1 MHKGMLS
8 GLWSLKWVLLCLL
21 LSGCPGTEKP
31 PTPTPIPTPIPP
43 PPSPSPE
50 ITVTG
55 QIMLG
60 PVVRGHSLQIV
71 IYDTEMNELIRPKIG
86 LDGGYGFTLKDYEG
100 GVIAQVTSTKPQQE
114 CSAGDYIDEATAKP
128 KCLGN
133 NTILSATVL
142 KRDDDNNENQ
152 AKLHTTPVTT
162 VAAINAGIGIRNDG
176 TITVAEKLKETT
188 ITQSNKTIARAL
200 GLGDQSVAEYKPS
213 SIITTNQKFQSCN
226 AYCLAL
232 ASLSGA
238 EAEGQSLNDIT
249 RKISSNLND
258 EGKLGA
264 SIEDMMIRGI
274 QKVAEKVQATS
285 ASTTDYKTILTN
297 LSNYQYKFKNSKLSV
312 DLTKTLPRQPK
323 FINDNTTINR
333 EPTWGWE
340 SGGTGNK
347 RYRYILKNYGS
358 QDWTTSDE
366 SYFKQDTQL
375 KPGKYTLLV
384 QEGDLNDKDVWSKVS
399 ESTIEVVDLD
409 KVKIGEG
416 LITGKLLQGT
426 LLRVDIGNIKDP
438 NGVKKDSISYQWI
451 LDGELINPNKGE
463 FSLNQDQVGKNINV
477 IVRYEDLLNKF
488 HYIKSNIS
496 EKIKDVKVNG
506 IPPTVID
513 AIESGAQ
520 LIDGDFDINKTLSDT
535 NMLHSSTSLT
545 FVITALPS
553 RGVIINN
560 DGSEITKIENGEY
573 QEVSKGFKYKRT
585 QAGKDSFK
593 YKGKRDNILSLKSAT
608 VNISYKN
615 KAPNASAFKISAAAE
630 TETST
635 IPFADKITDDQD
647 LTEWLIIT
655 DHPQAGDLYI
665 DGVILD
671 SSKLETLIHINS
683 NVTYKS
689 RDASNNLDSF
699 KYVAIDK
706 DDERSDEKKVS
717 IEFIFFKV
725 TDTKP
730 NKFPV
735 CWGEKIDAISS
746 AKFSDFKDKVRQIL
760 LKSWSAYAMVDFV
773 GWGNCETND
782 SRETTKI
789 QFADSGTDYFSR
801 ADNRILFTKVTV
813 NYLIPDSIVVHEF
826 GHLLGLMHE
835 HARYDSYRY
844 GSIKK
849 DKNKKYCKDLEAGGP
864 RKMDSELINYLEFK
878 TKHEYDYDPYSIM
891 NYCGIFRF
899 TKGKLSLTDIKK
911 VQKKYGPRADSLMM
925 FKEKPFTGFYKSSVN
940 FTYYQYGKLENSGDN
955 IAFIIQPNET
965 AEYLNIKHANGMN
978 TLVNYSKKE
987 KLQNK
992 TLIPLSDNA
1001 ISICKLK
1008 LNTANTAEITPLST
1022 CTVFEEKNYVDYR
1035 AFYFNSQSNTYNQ
1048 VMKSF
1053 CQKLQGDET
1062 PWSKS
1067 QNFKQKQYFVSL
1079 TNCINFSSYFNDDSS
1094 DWRLYFKGVGYNGRI
1109 KDLEG
1114 YYFIDG
1120 LMFKDEYK
1128 NINGFTSQI

>member
-31 PTPTPIPTPIPP
+31 PTPTPTPIPIPP

-520 LIDGDFDINKTLSDT
+520 LIDGDFDI
-535 NMLHSSTSLT
+535 
-545 FVITALPS
+545 
-553 RGVIINN
+553 
-560 DGSEITKIENGEY
+560 
-573 QEVSKGFKYKRT
+573 
-585 QAGKDSFK
+585 
-593 YKGKRDNILSLKSAT
+593 
-608 VNISYKN
+608 
-615 KAPNASAFKISAAAE
+615 
-630 TETST
+630 
-635 IPFADKITDDQD
+635 
-647 LTEWLIIT
+647 
-655 DHPQAGDLYI
+655 
-665 DGVILD
+665 
-671 SSKLETLIHINS
+671 
-683 NVTYKS
+683 
-689 RDASNNLDSF
+689 
-699 KYVAIDK
+699 
-706 DDERSDEKKVS
+706 
-717 IEFIFFKV
+717 KV
-725 TDTKP
+725 TDRKAK
-730 NKFPV
+730 KFPV
-735 CWGEKIDAISS
+735 CWGEKIDGISS
-746 AKFSDFKDKVRQIL
+746 AKFSDFKDKVIQIL

-789 QFADSGTDYFSR
+789 QFVDSGTDYFSR
-801 ADNRILFTKVTV
+801 PDNIIHFTKETV

-891 NYCGIFRF
+891 SYCGIFR

-1008 LNTANTAEITPLST
+1008 LNTAHS
-1022 CTVFEEKNYVDYR
+1022 
-1035 AFYFNSQSNTYNQ
+1035 
-1048 VMKSF
+1048 
-1053 CQKLQGDET
+1053 
-1062 PWSKS
+1062 
-1067 QNFKQKQYFVSL
+1067 
-1079 TNCINFSSYFNDDSS
+1079 
-1094 DWRLYFKGVGYNGRI
+1094 
-1109 KDLEG
+1109 
-1114 YYFIDG
+1114 
-1120 LMFKDEYK
+1120 
-1128 NINGFTSQI
+1128 